1 MGFSVFGTIIAV
13 LTMLP
18 SFTFFIFF
26 PPVNKP
32 SGTQAHEPL
41 PLTIL
46 ERLGQAAC
54 LILLIISR
62 SWFDTR
68 SFDIWLALCIAC
80 LLVYYG
86 LWIRYLINGRNYVLL
101 YKPLQFIPVP
111 MAVFPVAVF
120 AFAAVWGQ
128 SIWLGIAAVLF
139 GSGHIPISVMNSRLA
154 DGNSD
159 TSDSGTNIV
168 K

>member
-1 MGFSVFGTIIAV
+1 MGFSVFGTIIVV

-18 SFTFFIFF
+18 SLVFFIFF

-54 LILLIISR
+54 LILLVILR
-62 SWFDTR
+62 NWFDTR
-68 SFDIWLALCIAC
+68 RFDIWLALSIAC

-86 LWIRYLINGRNYVLL
+86 LWIRYLIKGRNYALL
-101 YKPLQFIPVP
+101 YKPLLFIPVP
-111 MAVFPVAVF
+111 LAVIPVAVF

-128 SIWLGIAAVLF
+128 SLWLGIAAVLF
-139 GSGHIPISVMNSRLA
+139 GSGHIPISVMNSRLS
-154 DGNSD
+154 GNSD

>member
-32 SGTQAHEPL
+32 SGAQAYEPL

-54 LILLIISR
+54 LIMLVISHD
-62 SWFDTR
+62 WFDTR
-68 SFDIWLALCIAC
+68 SFEIWLALSIAC
-80 LLVYYG
+80 LLFYYG
-86 LWIRYLINGRNYVLL
+86 LWIRYLARGRDYALL
-101 YKPLQFIPVP
+101 YKPLLFIPVP

-128 SIWLGIAAVLF
+128 SIWLGIAAATF
-139 GSGHIPISVMNSRLA
+139 GSGHIPISVMNSRLTV
-154 DGNSD
+154 GNSD
-159 TSDSGTNIV
+159 TSDS
-168 K
+168 